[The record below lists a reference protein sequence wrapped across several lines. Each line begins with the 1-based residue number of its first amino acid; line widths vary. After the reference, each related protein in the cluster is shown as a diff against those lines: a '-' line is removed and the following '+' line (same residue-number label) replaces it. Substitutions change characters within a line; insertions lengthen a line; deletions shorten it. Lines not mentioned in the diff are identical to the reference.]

1 MEEFNQGILDSFQK
15 ERLSKVITLDR
26 DKRAKSMSQ
35 NNSRDPRKY
44 PYKSFVFPKLRYYP
58 QQ

>member
-1 MEEFNQGILDSFQK
+1 MEELNQGILDSFQK

-35 NNSRDPRKY
+35 NNSRDPR
-44 PYKSFVFPKLRYYP
+44 
-58 QQ
+58 